1 MDAPARAAPAPS
13 HLSTLSTDEHDT
25 AQSTDAQAAG
35 GQPRLTEEEQRAA
48 TDGPHPAAVERQEP
62 DSELSAAARISFA
75 ETGLLVFGSLRAD
88 VCAGRQ
94 TPRQLHLHANSNGMH
109 GPSLYSLSSPPHTVQ
124 LMLGAP
130 ARAAWRATATP
141 RPG

>member
-25 AQSTDAQAAG
+25 AQSTDAQ
-35 GQPRLTEEEQRAA
+35 
-48 TDGPHPAAVERQEP
+48 P

-75 ETGLLVFGSLRAD
+75 ETGLLVFGSLGAD